1 MNPRPLD
8 EVVQV
13 RKLPEGGAELHGRAA
28 GIAFVLVLD
37 DVAALALADDL
48 TIACQRPLRAVA
60 A

>member
-8 EVVQV
+8 EVVEV
-13 RKLPEGGAELHGRAA
+13 RKVDGGAELHGRAA
-28 GIAFVLVLD
+28 GIAFVLVMD